1 MLLRRNPNVAI
12 APSAEF
18 SELLHLLVCM
28 LHVILDGEPIGV
40 IYTNITP
47 ESKEDAGRFEGNEP
61 GV

>member
-12 APSAEF
+12 TPSAEL

-28 LHVILDGEPIGV
+28 LHVILDREPIGI
-40 IYTNITP
+40 IYTNVAT